1 MPRLRSICLETALAT
16 GITFL
21 LTGIASAG
29 IHTWDVNEVFSNS
42 DGTIQFVELWESAG
56 GADETGVG
64 NGTITS
70 AANSFAFGQGAVTGS
85 TANKFYLL
93 ATQGFADLPGAPT
106 PDAIIPVGSVP
117 FFNQAGGT
125 VAFLSFDSWA
135 FGSVPTNG
143 TDSLDRITGV
153 GANSPTNYAGQTA
166 SVNAASSPPS
176 GLPIS
181 YPAVS
186 VIAAGILAAG
196 LVMARRKR
204 NGA

>member
-70 AANSFAFGQGAVTGS
+70 AATPTTAWGVHPAPYVITAAHTS
-85 TANKFYLL
+85 T
-93 ATQGFADLPGAPT
+93 
-106 PDAIIPVGSVP
+106 
-117 FFNQAGGT
+117 
-125 VAFLSFDSWA
+125 
-135 FGSVPTNG
+135 
-143 TDSLDRITGV
+143 
-153 GANSPTNYAGQTA
+153 
-166 SVNAASSPPS
+166 
-176 GLPIS
+176 
-181 YPAVS
+181 
-186 VIAAGILAAG
+186 LAA
-196 LVMARRKR
+196 VYR
-204 NGA
+204 